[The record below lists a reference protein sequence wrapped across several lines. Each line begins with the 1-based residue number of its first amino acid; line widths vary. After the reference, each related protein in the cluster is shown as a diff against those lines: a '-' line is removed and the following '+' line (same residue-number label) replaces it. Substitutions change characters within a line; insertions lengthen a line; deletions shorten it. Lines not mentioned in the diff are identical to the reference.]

1 MDSGQAYDLDSVPD
15 IYEITQP
22 QSWRTYA
29 AFLKEVGFVRN
40 QAGRLMLSEAGMKF
54 LVEPTRR
61 KLADQIQDRYRL
73 FGEVLG
79 ILETEPKTVE
89 EADKQLCNDYEL
101 HWKNKS
107 NIRKRMDWL
116 EVLGLIQAISNYKW
130 EVTDSRREALKE
142 WCLIKPEVLE
152 LMNLESN
159 DIEIADPP
167 EEIAILLQHLADSP
181 ELHKKRCTYNI
192 WVPSP
197 NRIEN
202 LRIIIQSASDK
213 ITKTDLFGFIA
224 KKFNLKLSS
233 VESML
238 PFLKASGLLEEV
250 GRNIYVATPAAKA
263 WLETGSDLDF
273 IRILHSN
280 MQFVGEMDMEK
291 YLNKRIHLMK

>member
-1 MDSGQAYDLDSVPD
+1 
-15 IYEITQP
+15 
-22 QSWRTYA
+22 
-29 AFLKEVGFVRN
+29 
-40 QAGRLMLSEAGMKF
+40 MLSEAGMKF